1 MTSKQNFKD
10 NYFIIQMVL
19 MIYWYYKTHF
29 VDIKFFI
36 IGFSDQNEILFL
48 ELDKGKKKLKIIYII
63 NKVNK

>member
-1 MTSKQNFKD
+1 
-10 NYFIIQMVL
+10 MVL